1 MILIQFKKNYY
12 IILKSPFYT
21 HSAYIE
27 ALEQEYFLQILDYSN
42 IKNAENE
49 QIRLKEHDIFTVNT
63 DELYELMNKLQ
74 EINSNRD
81 VKIIYL
87 TKKLSD
93 LFEDT
98 YTDAAKKKQ
107 NENIQQELNNISN
120 INIDLKLEGSLL
132 ANFNRLWEWF
142 IEQELGVD
150 WLYD

>member
-12 IILKSPFYT
+12 IILTSPFYT

-27 ALEQEYFLQILDYSN
+27 VLEQEYFLQILDYSN

>member
-1 MILIQFKKNYY
+1 M
-12 IILKSPFYT
+12 
-21 HSAYIE
+21 
-27 ALEQEYFLQILDYSN
+27 
-42 IKNAENE
+42 
-49 QIRLKEHDIFTVNT
+49 
-63 DELYELMNKLQ
+63 YELTSKLQ